1 VEDLQ
6 RILLCSIG
14 GPCFAAVQQTG
25 EDTDLVRFEFVKWL
39 LFYTLLL
46 SLYMTAAALAMRL
59 SVSAS
64 SERLLVMVESR
75 KMKLSVTSSS
85 LSSIYMEDAMVIS
98 CPVML
103 VFLMLIVSP
112 NSLQTPEK

>member
-1 VEDLQ
+1 MEDLQ

-46 SLYMTAAALAMRL
+46 SLYMTAAALATH
-59 SVSAS
+59 VSISALI
-64 SERLLVMVESR
+64 ERLLVTVEPR
-75 KMKLSVTSSS
+75 
-85 LSSIYMEDAMVIS
+85 
-98 CPVML
+98 
-103 VFLMLIVSP
+103 
-112 NSLQTPEK
+112 